1 MLKSFRTRSGLVRL
15 AVLCCLIAFVGAA
28 VASAA
33 PKPGGST
40 DPTEVKQAAGPDG
53 AATDRQIPGN
63 QSPAHLPSTDAP
75 RPAPLA
81 VTGTGPGLG
90 THFEGLTF
98 HNQRRDADGGNQ
110 LSLEPPDQGLC
121 VGNGEVIEP
130 INDLFTTY
138 NAATGTQTG
147 AYESLNQFFFGH
159 HEIDRS
165 VNPPTFGE
173 FISDPRCYYDAS
185 SGRFFLTILMFGRD
199 PSSGAFEAP
208 GTFRIATS
216 KTGTPST
223 SPSDWNFFSL
233 DVTNDGRMGE
243 QTHPACP
250 CFGDQPTLGI
260 DGNGVYVTT
269 NEFPIDPNTP
279 GFNGAQVYAIQKSA
293 LIGGTT
299 PNVVRFEGTAGPTA
313 SNDYGN
319 GVPYSLQPALS
330 PSAADFDTANN
341 GTEYLLG
348 ALEFGKKPF
357 QLDNRLAV
365 WALTNTASLN
375 DATPAVKLT
384 EKVIGSEVYGFP
396 PSIVQPN
403 GPTPLANSFKDHESL
418 IDGGDDRMQAAIYAR
433 GHLWGASD
441 TIVKTPTGSSQV
453 GTAYYMINPSVD
465 SSGNVTSSSVVAKQ
479 GYLSVNGDSVTRPS
493 LAVTALG
500 KVVIGVSLIG
510 PDYFPSAAY
519 TTFDDSASSTPSA
532 LHVVAQGTVPD
543 DGFTAYHAEGGN
555 GVGRWGDYGFAA
567 VDGNSIW
574 VANEWIPG
582 LVQGADLANWS
593 TYISKV
599 TP

>member
-1 MLKSFRTRSGLVRL
+1 MLKSFRARSGLIRL
-15 AVLCCLIAFVGAA
+15 GALCCLVVFVGAA

-33 PKPGGST
+33 PKPGVATNS
-40 DPTEVKQAAGPDG
+40 TEVKPGAGPDG
-53 AATDRQIPGN
+53 AVTDRRIPGN
-63 QSPAHLPSTDAP
+63 QKPAHLPTTDAP

-81 VTGTGPGLG
+81 VTGTGAELG
-90 THFEGLTF
+90 THFAGLTF

-121 VGNGEVIEP
+121 AGNGEVIEP

-138 NAATGTQTG
+138 NAATGAQTG
-147 AYESLNQFFFGH
+147 GYESMNEFFFGE
-159 HEIDRS
+159 HEVDRTVS
-165 VNPPTFGE
+165 PPVFGK
-173 FISDPRCYYDAS
+173 FLSDPRCYYDAS
-185 SGRFFLTILMFGRD
+185 SGHFFMTILMFGRD
-199 PSSGAFEAP
+199 PSTGAFEAP
-208 GTFRIATS
+208 GTIQIATS

-223 SPSDWNFFSL
+223 NPSDWNFFSL
-233 DVTNDGRMGE
+233 DVTNDGRDGE
-243 QTHPACP
+243 QSHPGCP

-260 DGNGVYVTT
+260 DANGIYITT

-293 LIGGTT
+293 LIADST
-299 PNVVRFEGTAGPTA
+299 PNVVRFEGTAGPIA

-319 GVPYSLQPALS
+319 GIPYSLQPTLS
-330 PSAADFDTANN
+330 PSSADFATAHN

-357 QLDNRLAV
+357 QLDNRLGV

-375 DATPAVKLT
+375 NATPALKLT
-384 EKVIGSEVYGFP
+384 EKVIASEVYGSP
-396 PSIVQPN
+396 PAMVQPK
-403 GPTPLANSFKDHESL
+403 GPTPLADSFKDHESL
-418 IDGGDDRMQAAIYAR
+418 VDGGDDRMQAAIYAH

-453 GTAYYMINPSVD
+453 GTAYYMVDPSVD

-479 GYLSVNGDSVTRPS
+479 GYVSVKGDSVTRPS
-493 LAVTALG
+493 IAVTSLG
-500 KVVIGVSLIG
+500 KVVVGLSLIG
-510 PDYFPSAAY
+510 PDDFPSAAY
-519 TTFDDSASSTPSA
+519 TTFDDSASSAPST
-532 LHVVAQGTVPD
+532 LHVVAPGTVPD
-543 DGFTAYHAEGGN
+543 DGFTAYHAEQGN

-567 VDGNSIW
+567 ADGNSIW

-582 LVQGADLANWS
+582 LVQGADLANWG

>member
-1 MLKSFRTRSGLVRL
+1 MLKAFRTRSGLIRMG
-15 AVLCCLIAFVGAA
+15 VLWCLIVLVGAA

-33 PKPGGST
+33 TAPNP
-40 DPTEVKQAAGPDG
+40 DPTEIKAAAGPDG
-53 AATDRQIPGN
+53 AVTDRQIPGN
-63 QSPAHLPSTDAP
+63 QSPAHLPTTAAP

-81 VTGTGPGLG
+81 VAGTGAELG
-90 THFEGLTF
+90 THLAGLTF
-98 HNQRRDADGGNQ
+98 HNQRRNADGGNQ
-110 LSLEPPDQGLC
+110 LSLEPQDQGLC

-138 NAATGTQTG
+138 NAATGAQTG
-147 AYESLNQFFFGH
+147 GYESLNQFFLGQ
-159 HEIDRS
+159 HEIDRTVS
-165 VNPPTFGE
+165 PPVFVA

-185 SGRFFLTILMFGRD
+185 SGHFFMTILEFGRD
-199 PSSGAFEAP
+199 PSTGAFEAP

-216 KTGTPST
+216 KTGNPTT
-223 SPSDWNFFSL
+223 SPSDWNFFSV
-233 DVTNDGRMGE
+233 DVTNDGRSGE
-243 QTHPACP
+243 QSHPNCP
-250 CFGDQPTLGI
+250 CFGDQPLLGI
-260 DGNGVYVTT
+260 DANGVYVTT
-269 NEFPIDPNTP
+269 NEFPIDPNTS

-293 LIGGTT
+293 LISGST
-299 PNVVRFEGTAGPTA
+299 PNVVRFEGSAGPTA

-357 QLDNRLAV
+357 QLDNRVAV

-375 DATPAVKLT
+375 RRTPAVKLT
-384 EKVIGSEVYGFP
+384 EKVISSQVYGFP

-403 GPTPLANSFKDHESL
+403 GPTPLADSFKDHESL
-418 IDGGDDRMQAAIYAR
+418 VDGGDDRMQAAIYAR

-453 GTAYYMINPSVD
+453 GSAYYMVDPAVD
-465 SSGNVTSSSVVAKQ
+465 SSGNVTSSSVVVKQ

-493 LAVTALG
+493 IAVTSLG

-510 PDYFPSAAY
+510 PDYYPSAAY
-519 TTFDDSASSTPSA
+519 TTFDDSASSAPST
-532 LHVVAQGTVPD
+532 LHVVAAGTVPD
-543 DGFTAYHAEGGN
+543 DGFTAYHAEQGN

-567 VDGNSIW
+567 ADGNSVW

-582 LVQGADLANWS
+582 LVQGPDLANWG

>member
-1 MLKSFRTRSGLVRL
+1 MPKSFRTRSGLVRL
-15 AVLCCLIAFVGAA
+15 GVLCCLLVLVCAA
-28 VASAA
+28 VAAAATAPSA
-33 PKPGGST
+33 
-40 DPTEVKQAAGPDG
+40 DPTEVKSAAGPDA

-75 RPAPLA
+75 RPASLA
-81 VTGTGPGLG
+81 VAGTGAELG
-90 THFEGLTF
+90 THFAALTF

-138 NAATGTQTG
+138 NAATGARTG
-147 AYESLNQFFFGH
+147 GYESLNQFFFGE
-159 HEIDRS
+159 HEIDRT
-165 VNPPTFGE
+165 VNPPIFGK

-185 SGRFFLTILMFGRD
+185 SGRFFMTILMFGRD
-199 PSSGAFEAP
+199 PSTGAFVAP
-208 GTFRIATS
+208 GTIQIATS
-216 KTGTPST
+216 KTGTPT
-223 SPSDWNFFSL
+223 TNPSDWTFFSI
-233 DVTNDGRMGE
+233 DVTNDGRNGE
-243 QTHPACP
+243 QSHPGCP
-250 CFGDQPTLGI
+250 CFGDQPLLGI
-260 DGNGVYVTT
+260 DANGVYITT
-269 NEFPIDPNTP
+269 NEYPINGP

-293 LIGGTT
+293 LIAGTT
-299 PNVVRFEGTAGPTA
+299 PHVVRFEGVAGPTA
-313 SNDYGN
+313 SNDYVN
-319 GVPYSLQPALS
+319 GIPYSLQPTLS
-330 PSAADFDTANN
+330 PSAADYNTANN
-341 GTEYLLG
+341 GTELLLG

-357 QLDNRLAV
+357 QLDNRVAV

-375 DATPAVKLT
+375 KGKPAVKLT
-384 EKVIGSEVYGFP
+384 EKVISSEVYGFP

-403 GPTPLANSFKDHESL
+403 GPTPLADSFKDHESL
-418 IDGGDDRMQAAIYAR
+418 IDGGDDRMQAAIYAH

-453 GTAYYMINPSVD
+453 GTAYYMIDPSVD
-465 SSGNVTSSSVVAKQ
+465 SSGNVTSASVVAKQ

-493 LAVTALG
+493 IAVTSLG
-500 KVVIGVSLIG
+500 KVVVGLSLIG
-510 PDYFPSAAY
+510 PHYYPSAAY
-519 TTFDDSASSTPSA
+519 TTFDDSPSSAPST
-532 LHVVAQGTVPD
+532 LHVVAAGPVPD

-567 VDGNSIW
+567 ADGNSVW

-582 LVQGADLANWS
+582 LVQGADLANWG

>member
-1 MLKSFRTRSGLVRL
+1 MLKALRTRSGLIRMG
-15 AVLCCLIAFVGAA
+15 VLCCLIVLVGAA

-33 PKPGGST
+33 TAPNP
-40 DPTEVKQAAGPDG
+40 DPAEVKAAAGPDG
-53 AATDRQIPGN
+53 AVTDRQIPGN
-63 QSPAHLPSTDAP
+63 QSPAHLPSTAAP
-75 RPAPLA
+75 RPAPL
-81 VTGTGPGLG
+81 VVGGTGAELG
-90 THFEGLTF
+90 THFAGLTF
-98 HNQRRDADGGNQ
+98 HNQRRNADGGNQ

-138 NAATGTQTG
+138 SAATGAKTG
-147 AYESLNQFFFGH
+147 GYESLNQFFFGR
-159 HEIDRS
+159 HEIDRTVS
-165 VNPPTFGE
+165 PPTFGE

-185 SGRFFLTILMFGRD
+185 SGHFFMTVLEFGRD
-199 PSSGAFEAP
+199 PATGAFEAP

-223 SPSDWNFFSL
+223 NPSDWNFFSV
-233 DVTNDGRMGE
+233 DVTNDGRNGE
-243 QTHPACP
+243 ESHPNCP

-260 DGNGVYVTT
+260 DANGIYVTT
-269 NEFPIDPNTP
+269 NEYPIDPNTS

-293 LIGGTT
+293 LISGNT
-299 PNVVRFEGTAGPTA
+299 PNVVRFEGPAGPTA

-357 QLDNRLAV
+357 QLDDRVAV

-375 DATPAVKLT
+375 RRTPAVKLA
-384 EKVIGSEVYGFP
+384 EKVISSQVYGFP
-396 PSIVQPN
+396 PAMVQPN
-403 GPTPLANSFKDHESL
+403 GPTPLADSFKDHESL
-418 IDGGDDRMQAAIYAR
+418 VDGGDDRMQAAIYAR

-453 GTAYYMINPSVD
+453 GSAYYMVDPSVD

-493 LAVTALG
+493 IAVTSLG
-500 KVVIGVSLIG
+500 KVVIGVSLVG
-510 PDYFPSAAY
+510 PDYYPSAAY
-519 TTFDDSASSTPSA
+519 TTFDDSASSAPST
-532 LHVVAQGTVPD
+532 LHVVAAGTVPD
-543 DGFTAYHAEGGN
+543 DGFTAYHAEQGN

-567 VDGNSIW
+567 ADGNSVW

-582 LVQGADLANWS
+582 PVQGPDLANWG
-593 TYISKV
+593 TYISKA